1 MIEISAIILV
11 ANVIFSLIPKTW
23 QAGAV
28 TAGIMIIVS
37 YIAWG
42 VAPRTLGRQ
51 HADRVACAA
60 AGPIVAITTV
70 LGPFPRLLI
79 MIGNA
84 LTPGKGFTEGPF
96 ATEAELRELVDLAE
110 ASEVIESGERKMIHS
125 VFDLGDTIAREVMV
139 PRTDMV
145 FIEEYK
151 TLRQAVSL
159 ALRSGF
165 SRIPVIRDGIDDVVG
180 VLYLKD
186 VIRRIYDKPDAQST
200 ERVGSMMRKPVFC
213 PDSKPVDELL
223 QEMQAKRVH
232 LVIVVDEFGGTA
244 GMVTI
249 EDILEE
255 IVGEITD
262 EYDEENTDITQLGEG
277 RYRVSSRLPVDELGE
292 LFGLELDRRGC
303 GNGRRADG
311 QAAEQGAHR
320 WLGGQVRR
328 TRAGGR
334 AVGWPP
340 EQDRD
345 RDRHQDL
352 LGGIRGG
359 RPSGGGYADSLR
371 AGARIVSGAVAE
383 EPLVPEDPE
392 DLKLITLARAAL
404 ARGGAKQGACV
415 RDTDGRTYAA
425 TSVHLEHLK
434 LSAIAVAV
442 AMAVSSGAGG
452 IEAVALLG
460 EQEPSA
466 EDLEILRDLSGDGVT
481 VWWADGHGTVLSMIE
496 L

>member
-1 MIEISAIILV
+1 MTQAYWLQLAIAFVLMIFAGLTAAAEAALSSFSKARANRLLEEGMPGAQRVRRIVDDPPQYLNTLLFLRSMIEISAIILV
-11 ANVIFSLIPKTW
+11 ANVIFGLIPKTW

-28 TAGIMIIVS
+28 TSGIMIIVS

-79 MIGNA
+79 LIGNA
-84 LTPGKGFTEGPF
+84 LTPGKGFSEGPF

-186 VIRRIYDKPDAQST
+186 VIRRIYDKPDAQSA
-200 ERVGSMMRKPVFC
+200 ERVGPMMRRPLFC

-232 LVIVVDEFGGTA
+232 LVMVVDEFGGTA

-262 EYDEENTDITQLGEG
+262 EYDQENTDITQLGEG

-292 LFGLELDRRGC
+292 LFGLELDDEDVETVGGLMAKHLNKVPIAGSVVKYDGLELVAERSA
-303 GNGRRADG
+303 GRRHKIGTVIVTRISSVESEADARAE
-311 QAAEQGAHR
+311 AATQ
-320 WLGGQVRR
+320 
-328 TRAGGR
+328 
-334 AVGWPP
+334 
-340 EQDRD
+340 
-345 RDRHQDL
+345 
-352 LGGIRGG
+352 
-359 RPSGGGYADSLR
+359 
-371 AGARIVSGAVAE
+371 IVS
-383 EPLVPEDPE
+383 
-392 DLKLITLARAAL
+392 
-404 ARGGAKQGACV
+404 
-415 RDTDGRTYAA
+415 
-425 TSVHLEHLK
+425 
-434 LSAIAVAV
+434 
-442 AMAVSSGAGG
+442 
-452 IEAVALLG
+452 
-460 EQEPSA
+460 EQAHAS
-466 EDLEILRDLSGDGVT
+466 
-481 VWWADGHGTVLSMIE
+481 
-496 L
+496 

>member
-1 MIEISAIILV
+1 M
-11 ANVIFSLIPKTW
+11 
-23 QAGAV
+23 
-28 TAGIMIIVS
+28 
-37 YIAWG
+37 
-42 VAPRTLGRQ
+42 
-51 HADRVACAA
+51 
-60 AGPIVAITTV
+60 AITTV

-84 LTPGKGFTEGPF
+84 LTPGKGFTDGPF

-110 ASEVIESGERKMIHS
+110 ASDVIESGERKMIHS

-255 IVGEITD
+255 IVGDITD
-262 EYDEENTDITQLGEG
+262 EYDEENTDITKLGEA

-292 LFGLELDRRGC
+292 LFGLKLDRRGR
-303 GNGRRADG
+303 GDSRRPDG
-311 QAAEQGAHR
+311 QAAQQGAYR
-320 WLGGQVRR
+320 RLGGQVRR
-328 TRAGGR
+328 FRACGR
-334 AVGWPP
+334 AICRPS

-345 RDRHQDL
+345 CDRHRDL
-352 LGGIRGG
+352 LVGIRSR
-359 RPSGGGYADSLR
+359 RPSGRGHADRLR
-371 AGARIVSGAVAE
+371 AGARLVSECGCRE
-383 EPLVPEDPE
+383 
-392 DLKLITLARAAL
+392 
-404 ARGGAKQGACV
+404 
-415 RDTDGRTYAA
+415 
-425 TSVHLEHLK
+425 
-434 LSAIAVAV
+434 
-442 AMAVSSGAGG
+442 
-452 IEAVALLG
+452 
-460 EQEPSA
+460 
-466 EDLEILRDLSGDGVT
+466 
-481 VWWADGHGTVLSMIE
+481 VLNS
-496 L
+496 